1 MEIMSLLSFEVNSIF
16 FYIPALFY
24 LLAYTLMSFPKC
36 SLSIFLKVLM
46 FSKDLLKFHCVEI
59 SYIACA
65 HLLA

>member
-1 MEIMSLLSFEVNSIF
+1 MSLLSFRVNSVS

-24 LLAYTLMSFPKC
+24 LLTYTLMSFPKC

-46 FSKDLLKFHCVEI
+46 FSKDILKFHCVDI
-59 SYIACA
+59 FYIACT